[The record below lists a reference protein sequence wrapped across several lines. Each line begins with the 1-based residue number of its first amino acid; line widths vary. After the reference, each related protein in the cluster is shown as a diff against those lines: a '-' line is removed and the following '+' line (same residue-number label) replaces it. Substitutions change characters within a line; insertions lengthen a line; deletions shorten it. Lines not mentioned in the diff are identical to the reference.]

1 MRVLWPVAGAVVFAS
16 LVAAQAQTVR
26 ATLVYGAPGS
36 GPGVNF
42 SPKGTQV
49 ALTDLAANEALP
61 AGAVRPAKRGILQVG
76 PDKSTWIPVLVTADA
91 AHPADLCQLFV
102 DRNRNG
108 NFADE
113 APPVT
118 ATPTQNEK
126 TKAWWSSFS
135 KIELSIPYGRGPQG
149 DIVEPYLTNLWIV
162 RDGETAPSVLR
173 FSVGSWR
180 QGTVKIG
187 NVEALVAVMDSN
199 NDAIFDAEDMWS
211 VLGAAEPDAARRV
224 LTIAEARDTNRLMFV
239 KTGDKELVLEFR
251 KLSPDGRALDFA
263 VVDRPMT
270 KAADR
275 APDDMLAPERSR
287 PRATTPF
294 VWQHANF
301 EAALAQ
307 AKAKNLK
314 VVVDFETTWCGP
326 CKQMDEWIWNDAEV
340 AGALNAGYIGVK
352 LDGDIEKALVKRY
365 NVAGYPTGL
374 VVDAAGKELKRFLG
388 YQSSKQIL
396 DWLGDKR

>member
-1 MRVLWPVAGAVVFAS
+1 MKHHLS
-16 LVAAQAQTVR
+16 LVAIAIALTVAAQDQNIHAALT
-26 ATLVYGAPGS
+26 YGAPGS
-36 GPGVNF
+36 GPTVNF

-49 ALTDLAANEALP
+49 TLTDVAANAVLP
-61 AGAVRPAKRGILQVG
+61 AGAVRPAKTGVLEVG
-76 PDKSTWIPVLVTADA
+76 PDRRAWIPVLVTADA

-108 NFADE
+108 NFADDLP
-113 APPVT
+113 AVT
-118 ATPTQNEK
+118 AAPTQNDK

-135 KIELSIPYGRGPQG
+135 KVELSIPYGRGPQG

-162 RDGETAPSVLR
+162 REGDTAPNILR

-180 QGTVKIG
+180 RGTVKIG
-187 NVEALVAVMDSN
+187 GVDALVAVMDSN
-199 NDAIFDAEDMWS
+199 NDAVFDAKDMWS
-211 VLGAAEPDAARRV
+211 VLGAAEPDAAKRV
-224 LTIAEARDTNRLMFV
+224 LTIAEARDTKRLMFV
-239 KTGDKELVLEFR
+239 KNGDKELVLEFR
-251 KLSPDGRALDFA
+251 KLSADGRAIDFA

-294 VWQHANF
+294 VWEHANF
-301 EAALAQ
+301 EGGLAK
-307 AKAKNLK
+307 ARAKNLK

-326 CKQMDEWIWNDAEV
+326 CKQMDEWIWNDADV

-374 VVDAAGKELKRFLG
+374 VVDATGKELKRFLG

-396 DWLGDKR
+396 DWLR

>member
-1 MRVLWPVAGAVVFAS
+1 MTRLRYS
-16 LVAAQAQTVR
+16 LALLALLNLPQDRLVH
-26 ATLVYGAPGS
+26 ATLTYGAPGT
-36 GPGVNF
+36 GPAVNF

-49 ALTDLAANEALP
+49 ALTDVAASDALP
-61 AGAVRPAKRGILQVG
+61 AGAVRPAKRGMLEVG
-76 PDKSTWIPVLVTADA
+76 PDKRSWIPVLVTADA
-91 AHPADLCQLFV
+91 SHPADLCQLFV

-108 NFADE
+108 NFADDSP
-113 APPVT
+113 AVT
-118 ATPTQNEK
+118 TTPTQNDK

-135 KIELSIPYGRGPQG
+135 KVELSIPYGDGPRSP
-149 DIVEPYLTNLWIV
+149 IVEPYLTNLWIV

-180 QGTVKIG
+180 RGTVKIG
-187 NVEALVAVMDSN
+187 DADALVAVMDSN
-199 NDAIFDAEDMWS
+199 NDAVFDAKDMWS
-211 VLGAAEPDAARRV
+211 VLGAAEPDAAKRV
-224 LTIAEARDTNRLMFV
+224 LTIAEARDTTRLMFV

-251 KLSPDGRALDFA
+251 RLSADGRSIDFA

-294 VWQHANF
+294 VWQHASF

-307 AKAKNLK
+307 ARARNLK
-314 VVVDFETTWCGP
+314 VIVDFETTWCGP
-326 CKQMDEWIWNDAEV
+326 CKQMDDWIWNDAEV
-340 AGALNAGYIGVK
+340 AGALSAGYIGVK

-365 NVAGYPTGL
+365 GVAGYPTGL
-374 VVDAAGKELKRFLG
+374 IVDATGRELKRFLG
-388 YQSSKQIL
+388 YQSSRQIL